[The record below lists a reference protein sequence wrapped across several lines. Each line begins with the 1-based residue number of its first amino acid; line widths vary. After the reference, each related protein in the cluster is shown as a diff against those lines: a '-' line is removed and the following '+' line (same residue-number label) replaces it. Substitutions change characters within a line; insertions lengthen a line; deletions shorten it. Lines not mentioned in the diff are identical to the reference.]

1 MATRAHT
8 TDPRRRRSTRRALF
22 AGSAAL
28 TAAAAGAAAVELWPN
43 DDTPLIAALH
53 RFHACHAEVL
63 RLEAT
68 DDHTWEEIEDS
79 GEAWSEAAEALCDL
93 APSTCAGLAAK
104 AAATMMVLRAGVGDY
119 TRPERFDANAETH
132 DRLAMAL
139 VQDVLRLAGSEA

>member
-8 TDPRRRRSTRRALF
+8 TNPDRRRSTRRALF

-28 TAAAAGAAAVELWPN
+28 TVAAASAAAVELWPTG
-43 DDTPLIAALH
+43 DTTLIAALD

-68 DDHTWEEIEDS
+68 DNHTWEEIEES
-79 GEAWSEAAEALCDL
+79 GEAWCEAAEALCDL
-93 APSTCAGLAAK
+93 APSTRAGLAAK

-139 VQDVLRLAGSEA
+139 VQDVLRLAGGEA